1 MPSTQ
6 TNTYVTQANV
16 SNTYAGGI
24 PLPGGDNAAVR
35 NDAAKALN
43 RLSELSSSLSEMA
56 PSPPTVGRFTA
67 LMHHVSNA
75 ALSISAL
82 GAASLNMVKETYE
95 SSTLSSAHKITLST
109 AAVASLSSVMD
120 LAVAVGKYCNPTSTT
135 SQIMN
140 TAWVASAGKLLGS
153 KHFETYG
160 GKYQTALLGTSMILF
175 FNQAGQIAGQ
185 HDAQHEHDDAVTPN
199 SLSLPAPS
207 ASPQTR
213 AQELDALQSYI
224 GLVATAYRAFG
235 DIATTAV
242 IDWMSAR
249 EEKRNMDVVERCLN
263 YEDPFGTEGKFRL
276 RDADMVSRV

>member
-1 MPSTQ
+1 M
-6 TNTYVTQANV
+6 
-16 SNTYAGGI
+16 
-24 PLPGGDNAAVR
+24 
-35 NDAAKALN
+35 
-43 RLSELSSSLSEMA
+43 SEMA

-263 YEDPFGTEGKFRL
+263 YEDPFGTEGKFRS

>member
-43 RLSELSSSLSEMA
+43 RLSEFSSSLSEMA

-185 HDAQHEHDDAVTPN
+185 HDAQHERDDAVTPN

-213 AQELDALQSYI
+213 AQELEALQSYI

-276 RDADMVSRV
+276 RDADMVRRV